1 MSLQGFYTTK
11 GLALAA
17 KLAAGTGL
25 TITRVTAGSGETA
38 ASAAAL
44 AQERQTLTVGEA
56 AVSGQSAVLPATLAE
71 AGASAAY
78 TLTELG
84 VYARDPQ
91 EGEILYQVFRLSE
104 GRAITAGGG
113 SAYRFYLKQTVG
125 AAGVTVTCSPAG
137 LLTGEDLQPLRTA
150 LARKPDAVQ
159 GNITLH
165 VAKTGNDTTGDG
177 SESKPYLTIQKALNS
192 LPKLLLAR
200 ADIVIHGGTYEEA
213 VLVYGFS
220 GVNSLT
226 IEGAEN
232 ETVKIKTVDIRA
244 VNLAEAVQLRNVEL
258 VGTSEDGYNF
268 SVKTVDAEFVVLENV
283 SCTNATAS
291 SHWGRFGSHTRCL
304 RACEAVR
311 SRIRRSRSTLPPRWF
326 TWTVPSQAQA
336 TPSASA
342 AAAAGATWA
351 AMSRRAVRILRARNR
366 KDSVVRYGNDGLR
379 AGDPLRTRGKGRG
392 FRPRL

>member
-38 ASAAAL
+38 ESAAAL

-56 AVSGQSAVLPATLAE
+56 AVSGQSAVLPTTLAE

-177 SESKPYLTIQKALNS
+177 SESKPYLTIQKALSS

-220 GVNSLT
+220 GPNSLT
-226 IEGAEN
+226 IGGAEN

-268 SVKTVDAEFVVLENV
+268 SVRTGDSGLVILENV

-291 SHWGRFGSHTRCL
+291 SHWGAFRFEYTLFARLTGCTISNK
-304 RACEAVR
+304 AVA
-311 SRIRRSRSTLPPRWF
+311 LD
-326 TWTVPSQAQA
+326 V
-336 TPSASA
+336 A
-342 AAAAGATWA
+342 AAVVYMDSTVTGTGNTVGIRCGSGWGNAGGYVQKGGAN
-351 AMSRRAVRILRARNR
+351 I
-366 KDSVVRYGNDGLR
+366 
-379 AGDPLRTRGKGRG
+379 AGEEQKGFG
-392 FRPRL
+392 GQIW

>member
-25 TITRVTAGSGETA
+25 AITRVTAGSGETA

-44 AQERQTLTVGEA
+44 AQEGQTLTVGEA

-71 AGASAAY
+71 AQAAQSY

-104 GRAITAGGG
+104 SRAVTAGGG
-113 SAYRFYLKQTVG
+113 SAYRFYLRQTVG

-137 LLTGEDLQPLRTA
+137 LLTGEDLQPLRAA
-150 LARKPDAVQ
+150 LAKKPDAVQ
-159 GNITLH
+159 EGITLH

-192 LPKLLLAR
+192 LPRLLLAR
-200 ADIVIHGGTYEEA
+200 VVIKVHEGAYEEIA
-213 VLVYGFS
+213 PVYGFS
-220 GVNSLT
+220 GSNSLT

-232 ETVKIKTVDIRA
+232 ETVKIKTVAIRG
-244 VNLAEAVQLRNVEL
+244 VNLAESVTLRNVEL
-258 VGTSEDGYNF
+258 TEASGDGYNGPLQTNGVE
-268 SVKTVDAEFVVLENV
+268 SVVLENV
-283 SCTNATAS
+283 SCT
-291 SHWGRFGSHTRCL
+291 
-304 RACEAVR
+304 
-311 SRIRRSRSTLPPRWF
+311 
-326 TWTVPSQAQA
+326 
-336 TPSASA
+336 SA
-342 AAAAGATWA
+342 AAGSNVGAFWFVNTLFVCLTGCTISNKAIALDVAGAMVYLNHTVTGTGNTVGIRCGSGWGIA
-351 AMSRRAVRILRARNR
+351 GGYVQKGGATIAGEEQKS
-366 KDSVVRYGNDGLR
+366 YGGQIW
-379 AGDPLRTRGKGRG
+379 
-392 FRPRL
+392 

>member
-71 AGASAAY
+71 AGVSAAY

-165 VAKTGNDTTGDG
+165 VAKTGSDTTGDG
-177 SESKPYLTIQKALNS
+177 SESKPYLTIQKALDS
-192 LPKLLLAR
+192 LPKLLLGSVT
-200 ADIVIHGGTYEEA
+200 ILVHEGVYEEN
-213 VLVYGFS
+213 VFVSQFS
-220 GVNSLT
+220 GGGFLA
-226 IEGAEN
+226 IRGAEN
-232 ETVKIKTVDIRA
+232 ETVKIKTMHITG
-244 VNLAEAVQLRNVEL
+244 VNLTESLKLQNVEITGASE
-258 VGTSEDGYNF
+258 VGYSWSVQATRTASVDFDG
-268 SVKTVDAEFVVLENV
+268 VT
-283 SCTNATAS
+283 CTNAAVS
-291 SHWGRFGSHTRCL
+291 SNVGAF
-304 RACEAVR
+304 
-311 SRIRRSRSTLPPRWF
+311 WF
-326 TWTVPSQAQA
+326 IYVPY
-336 TPSASA
+336 
-342 AAAAGATWA
+342 
-351 AMSRRAVRILRARNR
+351 VILRNCTISNKTVALDVLASTVYLNQ
-366 KDSVVRYGNDGLR
+366 SVTGTDNTIGIRCGSGWGNYGGYVQKGGAAI
-379 AGDPLRTRGKGRG
+379 AGEEQKGFG
-392 FRPRL
+392 GQIW